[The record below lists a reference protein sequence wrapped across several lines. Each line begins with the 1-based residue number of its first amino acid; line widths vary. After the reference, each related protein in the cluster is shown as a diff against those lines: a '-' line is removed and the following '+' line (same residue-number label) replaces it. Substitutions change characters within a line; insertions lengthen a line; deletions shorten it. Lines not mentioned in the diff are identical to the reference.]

1 MVIDKNIPWK
11 RILVE
16 AAAIVASIL
25 LAFAIDAWWETRRED
40 DLATSYIDRL
50 KTDIEVD
57 LDAYELTVEWSKAI
71 DTSSMYILDIYRG
84 KDPARKTYDL
94 FIYHMF
100 RATWNM
106 RGRTTS
112 VTYEDL
118 ISTGNLGLLPIRLRD
133 EMRNYYLQKTS
144 YIDGRVESFSEIA
157 SRGFWRVPDI
167 TLGPDIG
174 PRVWESIQGTSV
186 DFLPEVGSLELSDT
200 NIIEIVQSLR
210 SIDDLETQIA
220 EVRHQMVQRK
230 ILFGER
236 LPNAARHLLEVLAS
250 EDEID

>member
-1 MVIDKNIPWK
+1 MVIDKDIPWK

-57 LDAYELTVEWSKAI
+57 LDAYEVTVEWSAAM

-84 KDPARKTYDL
+84 KDPTSETYDL

-106 RGRTTS
+106 RGRTS
-112 VTYEDL
+112 SETYEDL
-118 ISTGNLGLLPIRLRD
+118 VSTGNLGLLPIRLRN
-133 EMRNYYLQKTS
+133 EIGNYYSEKT
-144 YIDGRVESFSEIA
+144 YYDERVESYSEIA
-157 SRGFWRVPDI
+157 SHGFWRVPDI

-174 PRVWESIQGTSV
+174 PRIWESIQGNGL
-186 DFLPEVGSLELSDT
+186 DFLPEVGSLELSDA
-200 NIIEIVQSLR
+200 NMIEIVKSLR
-210 SIDDLETQIA
+210 DIDDLETQVA
-220 EVRHQMVQRK
+220 EVRHQMSQRK

-250 EDEID
+250 VDEID